1 MRDVITI
8 LSQLSDNLI
17 NNRYPNELANVLH
30 KAIFDEEVVHEKNSF
45 QRLSANV
52 QIMNKNLAILCLITK
67 AFVFYIFFT
76 KLVHSPT
83 PKVVNKA
90 RLKAEKIKSTTFLVH
105 LKDKVKRSYRF
116 RLVDF
121 QLRESLSSCSAI
133 SLDKY

>member
-30 KAIFDEEVVHEKNSF
+30 KAIFNEEVVHEKNSF

-83 PKVVNKA
+83 PKIVQA

-105 LKDKVKRSYRF
+105 SKDKVKRSYRF

>member
-1 MRDVITI
+1 
-8 LSQLSDNLI
+8 LI

-30 KAIFDEEVVHEKNSF
+30 KAIFNEEVVHEKNSF

-83 PKVVNKA
+83 TKIVKA
-90 RLKAEKIKSTTFLVH
+90 RLKAEKIKSTTFLVPTQ
-105 LKDKVKRSYRF
+105 KT
-116 RLVDF
+116 
-121 QLRESLSSCSAI
+121 
-133 SLDKY
+133 